1 VSSKAYETA
10 CELVRNLATTRT
22 DLQVLMNSGIN
33 PFFMIYAFADCG
45 IPLPNCFSR
54 ELLWKH
60 LDAILEAQCWR
71 GLGSSHAYAQN
82 SRGTRVAHVSSNFCQ
97 KSDDPEGIIGLLT
110 LTRNNV
116 PFTLET
122 DSMPVHKLN
131 IVITDNHWVAN
142 GHMGTIWYE
151 AQELEDEDVA
161 SFAMIDTLTRFLP
174 HCRGGILEVR
184 SNNVRLLWGVCGAP
198 SGAWPV
204 VMSIC
209 HSHDVFLRGKW
220 DELKG
225 LSPRPYAHLG
235 RGSAPVPARNAEIV
249 NRVME
254 ELGILKGTA
263 AYGSMAS
270 HLMR

>member
-1 VSSKAYETA
+1 MSSKAYETA
-10 CELVRNLATTRT
+10 CELVRSLATTRT

-71 GLGSSHAYAQN
+71 GLGSNQ
-82 SRGTRVAHVSSNFCQ
+82 
-97 KSDDPEGIIGLLT
+97 T
-110 LTRNNV
+110 LNRNNV
-116 PFTLET
+116 PFTLEA

-131 IVITDNHWVAN
+131 IVITDNYWVAN
-142 GHMGTIWYE
+142 GDMGTIWYD
-151 AQELEDEDVA
+151 AQDLEDEDVA
-161 SFAMIDTLTRFLP
+161 SFAMIDTLTRVLP

-209 HSHDVFLRGKW
+209 RGHDVFLRGRW

-225 LSPRPYAHLG
+225 LSPRLYAHLG
-235 RGSAPVPARNAEIV
+235 RGSAPVPTRNADIV
-249 NRVME
+249 DRVME

-263 AYGSMAS
+263 AYRSMAS